1 MAHITQAAVLRA
13 GTGPFTVEELSVGD
27 PGDREVLVRIVAAGM
42 CHTDLLAREL
52 PPEFFAGPQVYG
64 HEGAGIIES
73 VGAGVT
79 DVGPGDH
86 VVLSFT
92 SCHHCPACDAGR
104 RPYCFNFALHNMSG
118 GRPDGSSVFTD
129 ANGDRVG
136 SHFFGQS
143 SFAGLTVVA
152 ADSVVKVDAGL
163 DLRRLG
169 PLGCGVQTGAGT
181 ILNTLAVEPGASVV
195 IAGAGALGLS
205 AVMAAKLAGAG
216 TIVAIDRH
224 ANRLELATRYGA
236 TATLGGSPAKLAD
249 LIREATGGGSRYAFD
264 TTGNAAVVRSLYD
277 GLDNIGTLAM
287 AGVGFGDVTFD
298 FLSMISGRRITGVME
313 GDAVPT
319 EFIPHLAALNAAGEF
334 PFHELI
340 TEFPIAEIN
349 DAEAASASGAVIKP
363 VLTFP

>member
-1 MAHITQAAVLRA
+1 MTQTTTAAVLRA
-13 GTGPFTVEELSVGD
+13 GNGPFTVEDLTVAD

-64 HEGAGIIES
+64 HEGAGIIEA
-73 VGAGVT
+73 VGPGITEVA
-79 DVGPGDH
+79 PGDH
-86 VVLSFT
+86 VVLSFS

-104 RPYCFNFALHNMSG
+104 RPYCFDFALHNMSG
-118 GRPDGSSVFTD
+118 GRPDGTSAFTAAD
-129 ANGDRVG
+129 GSRVG
-136 SHFFGQS
+136 SHYFGQS

-152 ADSVVKVDAGL
+152 ADSVVKVGADLG
-163 DLRRLG
+163 LRRLG

-205 AVMAAKLAGAG
+205 AVMAAKVAGAG
-216 TIVAIDRH
+216 AIVAVDRH
-224 ANRLELATRYGA
+224 ANRLDLAAQYGA
-236 TATLGGSPAKLAD
+236 TATLTGSPAELAGA
-249 LIREATGGGSRYAFD
+249 IREATGGGTRYAFD
-264 TTGNAAVVRSLYD
+264 TTGNAAVVRALHDSLD
-277 GLDNIGTLAM
+277 PIGTLAM
-287 AGVGFGDVTFD
+287 AGVGFGDVSFD

-319 EFIPHLAALNAAGEF
+319 EFIPRLAALNAAGEF

-340 TEFPIAEIN
+340 TEFPLDEIN

-363 VLTFP
+363 VLTFS